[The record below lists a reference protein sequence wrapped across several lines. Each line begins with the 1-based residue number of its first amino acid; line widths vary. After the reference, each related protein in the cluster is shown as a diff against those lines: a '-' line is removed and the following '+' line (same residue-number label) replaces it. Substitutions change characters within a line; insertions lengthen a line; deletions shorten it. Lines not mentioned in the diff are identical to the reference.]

1 MTASIILIA
10 VLATAVLSGILGMA
24 GGMVLMAV
32 LVTVSPVATAMVVH
46 GIAQATSNGARVW
59 FLRRHVMWNVLPPY
73 LLGGALAT
81 GVFVTVAFVPEP
93 GLVLVLVGAS
103 PWLARLVPFL
113 RGLDIRHRRASVAC
127 GATVTAAQLLAGAS
141 GPLLDAF
148 YLGTDTDRRQIV
160 ATKAVTQTIG
170 HVVKILYYGVIV
182 GRLADAAAVEP
193 VAAWLIAGIVLLA
206 IVGARIGTAVLER
219 LDTTRFRRITTVA
232 VLSLGAVCVIKGIS
246 DLWID

>member
-10 VLATAVLSGILGMA
+10 VLATAVLSGVLGMA

-81 GVFVTVAFVPEP
+81 GVFVAVAFVPEP

-113 RGLDIRHRRASVAC
+113 RGLDIRHRGTSVAC

-170 HVVKILYYGVIV
+170 HVVKIVYYGVIV
-182 GRLADAAAVEP
+182 GRLADAAAEP
-193 VAAWLIAGIVLLA
+193 IASWLIASIVLLA

-246 DLWID
+246 NLWFD

>member
-1 MTASIILIA
+1 MTPSIVLIA
-10 VLATAVLSGILGMA
+10 VLATAVLSGVLGMA

-73 LLGGALAT
+73 LIGGALAT
-81 GVFVTVAFVPEP
+81 GLFVAVAFVPEP
-93 GLVLVLVGAS
+93 GLVLILVGAS

-113 RGLDIRHRRASVAC
+113 HGLDIRERGTSVAC

-160 ATKAVTQTIG
+160 ATKAVTQTVG
-170 HVVKILYYGVIV
+170 HVVKIVYYGVIV
-182 GRLADAAAVEP
+182 GRLAGAAVEP
-193 VAAWLIAGIVLLA
+193 VAGWLITGIVLLA
-206 IVGARIGTAVLER
+206 ILGARIGTAVLER
-219 LDTTRFRRITTVA
+219 LDTERFRRITTVA
-232 VLSLGAVCVIKGIS
+232 VLSLGAVCVIKGVS